1 MYKYITLVNIA
12 LLLNAHADSFY
23 INGAS
28 FDIEFVTI
36 GNVGNAPDLS
46 TSAQAQYGWSSPAGV
61 GRVDYVYRM
70 AKYES
75 GYLGQQS
82 GSWFSAAKLINDM
95 NVSKGYQAAYKFD
108 SSGNFQLWSSGEYS
122 GNNQYRHKNAVYFLP
137 SLDEFY
143 KAAYYDPA
151 KNNGLGGYWEYA
163 TASDSTPIPTSGGTD
178 PYTAVWQKS
187 GNAADVK
194 NAGGLSA
201 YGTMG
206 QDGNYQEWLE
216 SALNGVNNDPNATR
230 DLRNGNWSN
239 IHDAMG
245 KSKRDAHNPY
255 VGDNMWINF
264 RVASVPEPSA
274 LALLAVGLGGLAIL
288 RRRRS

>member
-1 MYKYITLVNIA
+1 MI
-12 LLLNAHADSFY
+12 LNLHADSFY
-23 INGAS
+23 INGVN
-28 FDIEFVTI
+28 FDIQFVTI
-36 GNVGNAPDLS
+36 GNEGNAPDLS
-46 TSAQAQYGWSSPAGV
+46 TSAEYGWSNPAGV

-70 AKYES
+70 AKYEV

-82 GSWFSAAKLINDM
+82 GSWFGAAQFINDL
-95 NVSKGYQAAYKFD
+95 NTSKGYQAAYKFD
-108 SSGNFQLWSSGEYS
+108 VNGQFQLWGAGEYN
-122 GNNQYRHKNAVYFLP
+122 GTNQYRHKNAVYFLP

-151 KNNGLGGYWEYA
+151 KNSGVGGYWEYA

-187 GNAADVK
+187 GMGADVK

-201 YGTMG
+201 YGTMA
-206 QDGNYQEWLE
+206 QNGNYQEWIE
-216 SALNGVNNDPNATR
+216 TALDAVNNDPNETR
-230 DLRNGNWSN
+230 NLTSGNWSN

-245 KSKRDAHNPY
+245 KSKRDAHNPA

-274 LALLAVGLGGLAIL
+274 LSLLAVGLGGLAIL
-288 RRRRS
+288 ARRRRV